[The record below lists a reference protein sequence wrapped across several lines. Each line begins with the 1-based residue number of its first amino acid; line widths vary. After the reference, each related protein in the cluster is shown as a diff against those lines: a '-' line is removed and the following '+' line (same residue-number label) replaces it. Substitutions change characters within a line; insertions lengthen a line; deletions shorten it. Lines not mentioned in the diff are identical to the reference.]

1 MTIECRKRHRKEHAY
16 GTEEPPLEQQKILLL
31 HDGFYLES
39 DPAEED
45 NGLFKRCS
53 ANLSGELVWSLQQTG
68 FRRFS
73 LSSIFSAMD
82 GAESADFFHRAV
94 FSVTARNLC
103 GVADSLPFRQR
114 DPEQRSGRLFL
125 WLLRWSLEGLDCIW
139 SLVSTG
145 FSRIISFICSFMNCI
160 STGRILLRP
169 SGWWRQFCLTVFY
182 RGDNRADNRMKNK
195 YWEKESHWLSCGRK
209 SGSQW
214 LFLSR
219 MSWEVSVYSD

>member
-1 MTIECRKRHRKEHAY
+1 MTIECRKHHRKEDTY

-45 NGLFKRCS
+45 NGLFKRCP

-94 FSVTARNLC
+94 SSVTAAESRAAF
-103 GVADSLPFRQR
+103 GESV
-114 DPEQRSGRLFL
+114 
-125 WLLRWSLEGLDCIW
+125 EGLDDYFCDCCGGHWRVWIVYDPW
-139 SLVSTG
+139 
-145 FSRIISFICSFMNCI
+145 C
-160 STGRILLRP
+160 LLAFP
-169 SGWWRQFCLTVFY
+169 G
-182 RGDNRADNRMKNK
+182 
-195 YWEKESHWLSCGRK
+195 
-209 SGSQW
+209 
-214 LFLSR
+214 
-219 MSWEVSVYSD
+219 